1 MLKKFKPLKPWVYLS
16 TKFGRKMQVNTR
28 VKGLFL
34 YMLITIISLNDCR
47 SKVFCLVFAKSAS
60 TD

>member
-1 MLKKFKPLKPWVYLS
+1 METLGLS
-16 TKFGRKMQVNTR
+16 QNEVWSKDTKVNTR

-47 SKVFCLVFAKSAS
+47 SKVFCLVFAKSAN